1 MCNAYEKGRKDG
13 IKECIEIVK
22 FYANQYDGIYWA
34 IRDNKDEGGTQPY
47 GIITEPTDALLVKE
61 TIDKAN
67 DEEQYFTLLTFDC
80 PFNIEWEF
88 NTITQCREV

>member
-1 MCNAYEKGRKDG
+1 MRYELKRIQIASAIPYSMFHDKVGD
-13 IKECIEIVK
+13 
-22 FYANQYDGIYWA
+22 IYWA
-34 IRDNKDEGGTQPY
+34 IKDNEDREDLQPY
-47 GIITEPTDALLVKE
+47 GIITDPTDSLLVKE

-67 DEEQYFTLLTFDC
+67 DPNDYSSLSILTFDC

>member
-1 MCNAYEKGRKDG
+1 MRYELKR
-13 IKECIEIVK
+13 IQIVSADYYSK
-22 FYANQYDGIYWA
+22 FYDKVGDIYWA
-34 IRDNKDEGGTQPY
+34 VKDNEEEDGTQPY
-47 GIITEPTDALLVKE
+47 GIITEPTDGLLVKE

-67 DEEQYFTLLTFDC
+67 NEEEYFTLLTFDC